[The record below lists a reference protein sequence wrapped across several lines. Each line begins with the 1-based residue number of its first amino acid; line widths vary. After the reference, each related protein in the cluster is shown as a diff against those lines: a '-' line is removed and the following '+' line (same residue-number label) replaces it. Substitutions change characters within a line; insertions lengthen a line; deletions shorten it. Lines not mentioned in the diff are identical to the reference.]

1 MRKLCSVL
9 YYEYKM
15 QIKRPAVWGV
25 LLVAVAMAQLDNFPS
40 AQNLARL
47 EFLNQPAY
55 FVCRVM
61 SLDALLLFFGLA
73 ILLANRFPTDRK
85 NGMKHLFL
93 SYPLE
98 KTAYILGKLLGGFC
112 VAFSM
117 AFLFL
122 TLNTAVYF
130 FAAPFAIALPDCLIP
145 LGKALLC
152 CALPASW
159 FVGLM
164 AVALPGVLD
173 IRIFYALAAVLF
185 GFNAAYVGS
194 AETMPFY
201 LITAGDLARLIWI
214 HPRWPFVDFTSVAA
228 NGAFLLIGGL
238 VFGSLLFCKP
248 AFWRKRL

>member
-9 YYEYKM
+9 CYEYKM

-25 LLVAVAMAQLDNFPS
+25 LLVTVAMAQLDNFPS

-130 FAAPFAIALPDCLIP
+130 RPAGLPDSA
-145 LGKALLC
+145 GE
-152 CALPASW
+152 S
-159 FVGLM
+159 
-164 AVALPGVLD
+164 
-173 IRIFYALAAVLF
+173 AAVLRASGELVCGPDGRRF
-185 GFNAAYVGS
+185 ARRAGYPDFLCACSRAVWLQRRVCGLSGNHAVLSDHRRRPYALDLGSSEMALCGFHQ
-194 AETMPFY
+194 
-201 LITAGDLARLIWI
+201 R
-214 HPRWPFVDFTSVAA
+214 
-228 NGAFLLIGGL
+228 GGQRR
-238 VFGSLLFCKP
+238 FPPDRGTGFRKP
-248 AFWRKRL
+248 AFL